1 MALCRQVQ
9 LHRRLDA
16 YRQHVLFQQE
26 RGNIEGEWREV
37 PVVTAQQPAVQPD
50 VGHQECAVETQE
62 GALAAP
68 WRRGTTAGAQASSSK
83 SSLGKPRSSPSP
95 RVAIAVRH
103 PALSSCRFNAWDGNS
118 DRQSLSA
125 MERSSH
131 CSFWHDAIDSAD
143 AIKRRRPMKFLGVA
157 LAEML

>member
-62 GALAAP
+62 GALAVP
-68 WRRGTTAGAQASSSK
+68 WPGKTDAIPDRLVAAGGAVEARHHGRRPGI
-83 SSLGKPRSSPSP
+83 
-95 RVAIAVRH
+95 VIAVDPRKAAVFPLAERRDRH
-103 PALSSCRFNAWDGNS
+103 PPPGIEFLSVQRLGGKQ
-118 DRQSLSA
+118 RETIVQ
-125 MERSSH
+125 RH
-131 CSFWHDAIDSAD
+131 V
-143 AIKRRRPMKFLGVA
+143 RPPFPA
-157 LAEML
+157 

>member
-1 MALCRQVQ
+1 MADLLQGDGPPQAHRHVPYVLLAKLPELTARVRLHVRIVEKPHQMALCRQVQ

-62 GALAAP
+62 GALAVP
-68 WRRGTTAGAQASSSK
+68 WP
-83 SSLGKPRSSPSP
+83 GKT
-95 RVAIAVRH
+95 
-103 PALSSCRFNAWDGNS
+103 
-118 DRQSLSA
+118 
-125 MERSSH
+125 
-131 CSFWHDAIDSAD
+131 DAIPD
-143 AIKRRRPMKFLGVA
+143 RLVA
-157 LAEML
+157 AGGAV